1 MNNRRTRRKS
11 SYSDQRYA
19 TVQERRDESLMDD
32 DDNYVYSYKS
42 ASMDSARTDYSK
54 SLSLGLGYDASVQG
68 MIDSYQKSIGGKKHD
83 RM

>member
-1 MNNRRTRRKS
+1 
-11 SYSDQRYA
+11 
-19 TVQERRDESLMDD
+19 MDD

-68 MIDSYQKSIGGKKHD
+68 MIDSYQTSIGGKKHD
-83 RM
+83 RV

>member
-1 MNNRRTRRKS
+1 
-11 SYSDQRYA
+11 
-19 TVQERRDESLMDD
+19 MDD

-54 SLSLGLGYDASVQG
+54 SLSLGLGYAASVQG

-83 RM
+83 RV